1 MDKALEASLNL
12 LLESERAGVI
22 ALSSLIDDVEQ
33 EELKKFLRGSRA
45 MEQRNAEELEAL
57 IRDNGGTPSTKTGP
71 FAGKVAALESI
82 RERLNLLSR
91 GQEWAARKTE
101 VAVALAPEPSP
112 IHDYLTA
119 MANRHRAE
127 VEWGRAEV
135 IKLMN
140 VS

>member
-1 MDKALEASLNL
+1 MDPALEKALNL

-22 ALSSLIDDVEQ
+22 ALGTLIADVKQ
-33 EELKKFLRGSRA
+33 DELKKFLSGSRA

-57 IRDNGGTPSTKTGP
+57 IRDNGGNPSGAVGP

-82 RERLNLLSR
+82 RDRLDLMSR

-101 VAVALAPEPSP
+101 VALALAPQDGP

-135 IKLMN
+135 IRLM
-140 VS
+140 SAG

>member
-1 MDKALEASLNL
+1 MDPALEKALNL

-22 ALSSLIDDVEQ
+22 ALGTLIAEVKQD
-33 EELKKFLRGSRA
+33 ELKKFLSGSRA

-57 IRDNGGTPSTKTGP
+57 IRDNGGNPSSGVGP

-82 RERLNLLSR
+82 RDRLSLMSR

-101 VAVALAPEPSP
+101 VALALAPESGL
-112 IHDYLTA
+112 IHDYLAA

-135 IKLMN
+135 IRLM
-140 VS
+140 SAA